1 MKKFTKKLVIVAI
14 VQLILHG
21 VWEYVQC
28 GIFYTMEGQS
38 SFEHT
43 ELMVSATIGDV
54 NIALVLFLLLSFVN
68 NDKNWLMKRWERKDI
83 VISILYA
90 LFVSFF
96 FEVHA
101 LYNNRWGYSIDMPLF
116 PATNIGLLPVIQL
129 LVLLPLGFIIARYL
143 LKRVFSN

>member
-1 MKKFTKKLVIVAI
+1 MKKTIKNLVIVAV

-21 VWEYVQC
+21 IWEYAQC

-43 ELMVSATIGDV
+43 QLMFSATTGDV
-54 NIALVLFLLLSFVN
+54 GIALTLFLILVIGNSDWNWFLSDW
-68 NDKNWLMKRWERKDI
+68 DKKDKI
-83 VISILYA
+83 IMILYG

-101 LYNNRWGYSIDMPLF
+101 LYHGRWGYSVKMPFF
-116 PATNIGLLPVIQL
+116 PGTNIGLLPVVQL
-129 LVLLPLGFIIARYL
+129 LTLLPLGFWISKKIIKKYI
-143 LKRVFSN
+143 N